1 MLLLALKNRYR
12 LSAMNQLLYQ
22 KHKKFAV
29 FYGIKEAYSRLGC
42 LLTMRLF
49 KHLLLINY
57 SFLCHKRSIY
67 RENYKFKQ
75 INIKKR
81 SYLN

>member
-22 KHKKFAV
+22 KHKRFAV

-42 LLTMRLF
+42 PLTMRLF
-49 KHLLLINY
+49 KHLLIITLFI
-57 SFLCHKRSIY
+57 FMP
-67 RENYKFKQ
+67 
-75 INIKKR
+75 
-81 SYLN
+81 